1 MSRLSGPALLCEH
14 AAMDKRTARSLLVL
28 LATSSGALVLGACGD
43 GANAGYE
50 VRESVE
56 QLHVTHADPG
66 AELAVYDSADRQ
78 VQVGRTDAQ
87 GSLMFRRLSPGT
99 GYTVRTTQKNPP
111 ERSRRLRVLSVAE
124 SQPQPDFYRR
134 QRLAPGFG
142 YIQTRD
148 GTTLSVYVN
157 LPGPASQGPYPT
169 VVNYSGYSPSRPGEP
184 VNGGAFSFLCSS
196 LPVLCDAPND
206 PSGLIAGLMGYAT
219 VSVNIRGTG
228 CSGGAYDFFETLQ
241 VLDGYDVIE
250 TVAAQDWVLGH
261 RVGMTGLSYPGISQM
276 FVARA
281 QPPSL
286 AAITPLSVIGNSAT
300 TLRPGG
306 ILNNGF
312 AIQWVTSVLDGASP
326 YGQGWEQARV
336 DAGDRTCAENQL
348 LHGQSIDNVAQA
360 AETEYYVPEI
370 IDPLNPTRFAPD
382 IRVPV
387 FIAGAWQDEQTGP
400 FFTTLLDRFSNAPL
414 VRMTVYNGVHPDG
427 FAPQILTEWKAFLDL
442 FVARRVPSIDP
453 LVRTIAPLLASS
465 IFQSN
470 LQLPPDRFGS
480 FTSYEQ
486 ALAAYQAEPSLRVI
500 FESGGDPGNL
510 GAPVGTFERTF
521 PSWPPTGQSGQ
532 TPLRYYFHADGSLGP
547 SMPTE
552 TNAASSFSFDPD
564 AGQRGILASG
574 GNVWDPLP
582 AYDWRAPAAGRAV
595 VFETASLSENLVMV
609 GTGSADLWLAS
620 TAADADLEINVTEVR
635 PDGQEMY
642 VQSGWLRASERKL
655 DDSAS
660 SPLWPVPTYRE
671 ADAQPLVT
679 GQWVSVRV
687 PIAGFGHVF
696 RAGSRIRVSVDT
708 PGDSRAA
715 WRFENKPLA
724 GATHSIGHSAAYASS
739 VVLPQLVGT
748 TAPTSLPPCPS
759 LRGQPC
765 RGYVPFSN
773 TPAN

>member
-1 MSRLSGPALLCEH
+1 MKE
-14 AAMDKRTARSLLVL
+14 RTAWSLLAL
-28 LATSSGALVLGACGD
+28 LATASAALVPILVLGGCGD
-43 GANAGYE
+43 GANARYE

-56 QLHVTHADPG
+56 QLHVTRADPST
-66 AELAVYDSADRQ
+66 ELAVYDSADRQ
-78 VQVGRTDAQ
+78 VQVGTTDAQ
-87 GSLMFRRLSPGT
+87 GSLVFRRLPPGS

-111 ERSRRLRVLSVAE
+111 ERSRPLRVLSVAE
-124 SQPQPDFYRR
+124 SQPPPDFYRR
-134 QRLAPGFG
+134 QRLQPGYG

-148 GTTLSVYVN
+148 GTTLSVYVT
-157 LPGPASQGPYPT
+157 LPGPLSAGPYPT

-184 VNGGAFSFLCSS
+184 VNGGAFSFLCDS

-250 TVAAQDWVLGH
+250 TVAAQDWVLH
-261 RVGMTGLSYPGISQM
+261 HKVGMTGLSYPGISQL
-276 FVARA
+276 FVAQA

-286 AAITPLSVIGNSAT
+286 AAITPLSVIGNTST

-312 AIQWVTSVLDGASP
+312 AIQWVTSVLNGASP

-336 DAGDRTCAENQL
+336 DAGDRTCADNQL
-348 LHGQSIDNVAQA
+348 LHGQRIDNVAQA
-360 AETEYYVPEI
+360 AATEYYVPEI
-370 IDPLNPTRFAPD
+370 IDPLNPTRFVPE
-382 IRVPV
+382 IKVPV
-387 FIAGAWQDEQTGP
+387 FLAGAWQDEQTGP
-400 FFTTLLDRFSNAPL
+400 FFTTLLDRFSGAPL
-414 VRMTVYNGVHPDG
+414 VRVTVYNGVHPDG

-442 FVARRVPSIDP
+442 FVARRIPSIDP

-480 FTSYEQ
+480 FASYDQ

-500 FESGGDPGNL
+500 FESGGDASDL

-521 PSWPPTGQSGQ
+521 PSWPPTGQ
-532 TPLRYYFHADGSLGP
+532 TPLRYYFHADGSLGAG
-547 SMPTE
+547 MPTE
-552 TNAASSFSFDPD
+552 ATAASSFDFDPA

-574 GNVWDPLP
+574 GNVWDKLP

-595 VFETASLSENLVMV
+595 AFETAPLGEDLVMV
-609 GTGSADLWLAS
+609 GTGSADLWLRS

-655 DDSAS
+655 DGAAS
-660 SPLWPVPTYRE
+660 SDLWPVPTYLE
-671 ADAQPLVT
+671 ADVQPLVP
-679 GQWVSVRV
+679 GEWVSVRV

-715 WRFENKPLA
+715 WRFENKPLS
-724 GATHSIGHSAAYASS
+724 GATHTIGHSATYPSS
-739 VVLPQLVGT
+739 VALPQLVGT
-748 TAPTSLPPCPS
+748 TAPTPLPPCPS

-765 RGYVPFSN
+765 RDYVPFTN